1 MDIKSINSIITNDQ
15 LQKSNVRKENDS
27 TFSGILK
34 DALNEVNTSQIQ
46 AEKLIGDFAVGNDV
60 ELHQVVIATEKA
72 SLALE
77 LTMSIKN
84 KVVEA
89 YQEIMRMQV

>member
-1 MDIKSINSIITNDQ
+1 MDIKSIDSIITNDQ
-15 LQKSNVRKENDS
+15 VQKSNVRKESVS

-34 DALNEVNTSQIQ
+34 DALNEVNASQTQ
-46 AEKLIGDFAVGNDV
+46 AEQLISDFAIGNDV